1 MLNNS
6 LEREDR
12 LQPFFF
18 FLFPSGFSCFFFCE
32 RRNKRNET
40 KNTAAKDTKKNPLL
54 GEVSRLHRDGEGYT
68 FTDTREPHPN
78 RLPAFSLTP
87 QAQRKSLAKR
97 NAAKAFRRCD
107 GEEATPPP
115 PARAFEK
122 ARPKLLITTAV
133 NLTTI

>member
-1 MLNNS
+1 MSLLNNS

-40 KNTAAKDTKKNPLL
+40 KNTTASDTKKNPLL
-54 GEVSRLHRDGEGYT
+54 GEVSRLHRDGEGLT
-68 FTDTREPHPN
+68 STDTRGPHLN
-78 RLPAFSLTP
+78 RSPAFSLTP

-97 NAAKAFRRCD
+97 NADKDVSPLRRR
-107 GEEATPPP
+107 GGL
-115 PARAFEK
+115 RALHLRELLK
-122 ARPKLLITTAV
+122 KLDQ
-133 NLTTI
+133 NLNKKNVG